1 MIQAENF
8 DQYIFSDGKVVS
20 MTCNFTENTIELRL
34 QIRKKLKKLIKPCI
48 VWLRL
53 ENVSNLDVLDDF
65 DTWGNYS
72 DIVFVQ
78 QADKLFYISFDP
90 YGNSGEPNE
99 SDNFTITAANL
110 IIEEVQ

>member
-1 MIQAENF
+1 MIEAESF

-20 MTCNFTENTIELRL
+20 MTCNFADNTIELRL
-34 QIRKKLKKLIKPCI
+34 QIRKKLKKQIKQCI

-53 ENVSNLDVLDDF
+53 ENVSNLDVLEDF
-65 DTWGNYS
+65 DTSGNYS

-78 QADKLFYISFDP
+78 QSDKLFYISFDP
-90 YGNSGEPNE
+90 YGNSGERNE
-99 SDNFTITAANL
+99 SDNFTITAANF

>member
-8 DQYIFSDGKVVS
+8 DQYIFSDGKVIS
-20 MTCNFTENTIELRL
+20 MTCNFTDNTIELRL
-34 QIRKKLKKLIKPCI
+34 QIRKKLKKLIKNCT
-48 VWLRL
+48 VSLRL
-53 ENVSNLDVLDDF
+53 ENVSNLDVVEDF
-65 DTWGNYS
+65 DTSGNYS